1 MTPTPDIAKR
11 ISEIMTDMA
20 KEQEEL
26 EAISLF
32 IDNIE
37 QASFRQMSGSASS
50 ARNRRKKSKSP
61 STEEGKSIEEEKK
74 GYERRRAEKQ
84 EKIRLMWL
92 KINQLQEEAKK
103 I

>member
-1 MTPTPDIAKR
+1 MTPTSDIAKR

-26 EAISLF
+26 DAILLF

-50 ARNRRKKSKSP
+50 ARNRRKKSKAP

-74 GYERRRAEKQ
+74 EYEERRVEKQ
-84 EKIRLMWL
+84 EKIGLMWL
-92 KINQLQEEAKK
+92 KINQLQEDAERN
-103 I
+103 